1 MSKTHWKCSSHAQK
15 CPNNC
20 IAKANDIHD
29 IGSAKNI
36 FSTND
41 DLCLQEMKY

>member
-20 IAKANDIHD
+20 IAKANDI
-29 IGSAKNI
+29 GSAKNI